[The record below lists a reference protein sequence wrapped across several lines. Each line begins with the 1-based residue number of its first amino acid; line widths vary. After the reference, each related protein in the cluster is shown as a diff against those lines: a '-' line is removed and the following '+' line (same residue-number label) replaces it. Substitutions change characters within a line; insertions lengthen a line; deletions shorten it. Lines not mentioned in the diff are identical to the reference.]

1 VDRTYKEQGK
11 LKHQTMLYVG
21 RLDNLTRERKFELEK
36 KLQELKEP
44 KLLDSFYKEINR
56 LGYKESRY
64 LIDDISIKEVLDF
77 GDVAAQHK
85 IFEKLDL
92 CEIINKYSTK
102 GGGKIDVGRLAE
114 IMAINRNCDPCSRR
128 KLPSWFEKTVLPI
141 LLNIKPSEINDK
153 LFLRTFPYLQEET
166 TIPIQKDIYDKITQT
181 YGIKTEKIYYDIT
194 SSYFE
199 GKSCPLSKYG
209 YNRDG
214 INGKVQIV
222 MGLVVDQDGILIT
235 HSVHPGNTADVKT
248 VDSMNKRLRNTFGIE
263 NSTLVVDRGMIST
276 KNVKQLD
283 LDMQSYVFALR
294 LQNQEREIID
304 MLRQN
309 LKPINDNT
317 SLAEVKLVDNSRRKK
332 YVVGHSKDIGELS
345 AAGFEAKLKR
355 VEEKLQKIKSDI
367 ESGKHKLTER
377 RKKNISCM
385 LKTQKVGKF
394 INLEFTDT
402 GFTFERINETI
413 EKARKYEGVF
423 ILSTTEID
431 LKGEEI
437 LKIYREKD
445 IIEKAFRTIK
455 SEIEM
460 RPFFLSTEKSVI
472 GYVFICALA
481 YQIRSILKFHMK
493 KCNAEMSLEDAF
505 EILDRY
511 KVVKIAVEEK
521 GVQVYRKVA
530 IEGQKAID
538 VINCFELE
546 SEFEKVSCLNSV

>member
-1 VDRTYKEQGK
+1 
-11 LKHQTMLYVG
+11 MLYVG
-21 RLDNLTRERKFELEK
+21 RLDNLTKERKIELEK

-44 KLLDSFYKEINR
+44 KLLDSFYQEINR

-64 LIDDISIKEVLDF
+64 LIDEISIKEVLDF

-85 IFEKLDL
+85 IFEKLDI
-92 CEIINKYSTK
+92 CGIINKYSTK
-102 GGGKIDVGRLAE
+102 GGGKMDVGRLAE

-128 KLPSWFEKTVLPI
+128 KLPSWFETTVLPI

-153 LFLRTFPYLQEET
+153 LFLRTFPYLQEKT
-166 TIPIQKDIYDKITQT
+166 TIPIQKEIYDKITQT

-199 GKSCPLSKYG
+199 GKSCPISKYG
-209 YNRDG
+209 HNRDG

-235 HSVHPGNTADVKT
+235 HSVHPGNTADVTT

-276 KNVKQLD
+276 KNVKRLD
-283 LDMQSYVFALR
+283 LDLQSYVFALK
-294 LQNQEREIID
+294 LQNQERDIID
-304 MLRQN
+304 ALRQN
-309 LKPINDNT
+309 LIPINENT
-317 SLAEVKLVDNSRRKK
+317 SLAEVMLVDNSRRKK

-345 AAGFEAKLKR
+345 AAGFEARLKR
-355 VEEKLQKIKSDI
+355 VEEKLQKTKADI
-367 ESGKHKLTER
+367 ESGKHKLTDK

-385 LKTQKVGKF
+385 LKSQKVGKF
-394 INLEFTDT
+394 IKLDFIDEGFSFT
-402 GFTFERINETI
+402 RITETI
-413 EKARKYEGVF
+413 EKARKYEGMF
-423 ILSTTEID
+423 LLSTTEIH

-437 LKIYREKD
+437 LKVYREKD

-460 RPFFLSTEKSVI
+460 RPFFLSSEKSVI

-481 YQIRSILKFHMK
+481 YQIRSVLNYTLKK
-493 KCNAEMSLEDAF
+493 SDSEMRIEDAF

-511 KVVKIAVEEK
+511 KVVKMAVEGK
-521 GVQVYRKVA
+521 SVQVYRKVA
-530 IEGQKAID
+530 LEGQKAID
-538 VINCFELE
+538 VINCFDLE